1 MPNIFFQISGLIH
14 VIMILIVYLIK
25 PKEKELKNK
34 IFIALVSVAMSSLI
48 FDILSVLLGVY
59 TNNDF
64 ITSIMCKLHL
74 STILA
79 WMIVFTYYLILRSS
93 YDNDDETT
101 SSLKIDFKSLSKK
114 SLLLGII
121 CVVVI
126 WGLPLKII
134 QNGAEF
140 YPLGPSVYFC
150 YICFG
155 ICYIKWLYIMF
166 KRKKRSDKNV
176 LNSLLA
182 FLAFAAI
189 ILILQILHPEYLL
202 VSSVLAFVT
211 ILTYHS
217 IENPDIYAIKA
228 LNIATQ
234 QAESANHAKSEFLS
248 SVSHEIRTPLNAI
261 VDFSQSLAKEEISGP
276 AKDEVKEILNAST
289 ILLETINGILEVSKL
304 EANKIQIIN
313 EDYSTKKLISEI
325 ANTAN
330 MRLGSKS
337 VELKFEIDEKLP
349 PVLNGDSVR
358 IKEIIYNLISNS
370 IKFTKEG
377 YILLKIDSISANNK
391 CLLTIIV
398 EDTGIG
404 MTEQD
409 LEMLFVKFQ
418 KFEIDKNINI
428 SGTGLGMAITKG
440 LVELMDGE
448 IDVKSSYGKG
458 TTFTI
463 LLEQEI
469 SNNELEFSEE
479 CEIKLIEPFDASGQK
494 VLVVDDNKINLR
506 LAQNLLSKYKLDI
519 ELCESGRECI
529 NKIMNN
535 EKYDLILLDMM
546 MPKMKGSE
554 VLDKLK
560 KIPEFNT
567 PVIALTADVIAG
579 MEEKYISY
587 GFKDCL
593 PKPILEENLYNL
605 LKNYLRDT
613 RKDKNENKLNLSKQ
627 DSSKEDLTLPKL
639 NKDVIKIDD
648 IDPPQI
654 NLLSEL
660 IDLTNKKILIDLA
673 EKSQI
678 LENNDNRTISNINA
692 PTSVKKIMLKEL
704 ENLKKSK
711 NNKDFDSYAI
721 TANKIKLIAE
731 NNNYID
737 ICKLAYEHEL
747 AGKTL
752 YQEYINENFRILVN
766 MINNIEE

>member
-79 WMIVFTYYLILRSS
+79 WMIVFTYYLILMSS

-134 QNGAEF
+134 QNGAKF

-155 ICYIKWLYIMF
+155 ICYIKWLYIML

-176 LNSLLA
+176 FNSLLA
-182 FLAFAAI
+182 FLAFAAV

-313 EDYSTKKLISEI
+313 KDYSTKKLISEI

-479 CEIKLIEPFDASGQK
+479 YEIKLIEPFDASGQK

-627 DSSKEDLTLPKL
+627 DSFKEDLTLPKL

-648 IDPPQI
+648 IEPPQI

-678 LENNDNRTISNINA
+678 LENNDNRTISNINT